1 MTRDWLTAD
10 PVITMALCVRCKTVT
25 YAPVPIRYMQSTSG
39 PGTTLYACPA
49 HAVALVTGPVPG
61 ELEPG
66 M

>member
-10 PVITMALCVRCKTVT
+10 PVISMALCIRCKTVT
-25 YAPVPIRYMQSTSG
+25 YAPIPVRWIESTSG

-49 HAVALVTGPVPG
+49 HAVALVPHPIPG
-61 ELEPG
+61 ELESG